1 MVIKTAVGW
10 LLDVSH
16 DNSNDDVNLNIKLQ
30 DGKVISFKQKL
41 KENTFNVLPK
51 SQLVGEDLF
60 QQLSRNDQ
68 VIKKIFW
75 DEKYIDLADKNKT
88 RLIGISTN
96 ISGNQTQ
103 LYRAFIKKL
112 RMDSRIRSL
121 YNTELSATQHF
132 IYNQLKIAPTSKVR
146 IKYDKEDLLSITELD
161 DDSDDI
167 AILQFKMMYIDVSSG
182 GNEPKL
188 NVRLDNQTSVIFHGI
203 SDGSFGS
210 LVNEN
215 KPDVAIIYADYHQD
229 RSTLTS
235 IHNIIT
241 KQSEHIVTIYM
252 RNKTEYISIVEMVE
266 KARFSHLP
274 LKLASKYGMLRL
286 IDSRITFELI
296 RRNFV
301 VPKKNT
307 LSQHHEEIRT
317 LENIIEMDKGGTII
331 SPQIGLH
338 ENVAVLD
345 FNDEYANIITRHNI
359 SYGYFSNDSRI
370 DDERSAILPLIVQE
384 LVAKRVHLKQ
394 FLKTQQPDSFLYS
407 CCQARLDVLRQILV
421 CLYGT

>member
-16 DNSNDDVNLNIKLQ
+16 DNSNDDINLNIKLQ
-30 DGKVISFKQKL
+30 DGTVISFKQKL
-41 KENTFNVLPK
+41 KENTFYVLPK

-96 ISGNQTQ
+96 IPDNQTP

-112 RMDSRIRSL
+112 KMDSRVRSL
-121 YNTELSATQHF
+121 YNIELSATQHF
-132 IYNQLKIAPTSKVR
+132 IYNQLKIAPTNKVR
-146 IKYDKEDLLSITELD
+146 IRYEEEELLYVTKLD
-161 DDSDDI
+161 DNNDDEL
-167 AILQFKMMYIDVSSG
+167 AIPPFKMIHIDVSSG
-182 GNEPKL
+182 GYEPKL
-188 NVRLDNQTSVIFHGI
+188 NVLLDNQTPVVFHGR
-203 SDGSFGS
+203 SDGSFS
-210 LVNEN
+210 SFVEEN

-229 RSTLTS
+229 RCTLTS
-235 IHNIIT
+235 IHNVIT
-241 KQSEHIVTIYM
+241 KLSEHIVIIYM
-252 RNKTEYISIVEMVE
+252 RDKTEYISLVEMVE

-307 LSQHHEEIRT
+307 VSQHHEEIRT
-317 LENIIEMDKGGTII
+317 LENIIEMDKAGMII

-359 SYGYFSNDSRI
+359 SYENFPNGFRI
-370 DDERSAILPLIVQE
+370 DNGRSSILPSIVQE

-394 FLKTQQPDSFLYS
+394 FLKTQQPDSCLYS
-407 CCQARLDVLRQILV
+407 SCEARLDV
-421 CLYGT
+421 